1 MPSHKVEMQQL
12 KKDMTE
18 YIESTM
24 PLFEKLEQRVNGT
37 RQALE
42 DVLWKLDQLENQSK
56 ELLKKYAFHEVLIAD
71 ISTIVTQE
79 LMMKASPFC
88 LDELD

>member
-12 KKDMTE
+12 KKDMKE

-24 PLFEKLEQRVNGT
+24 PLFEKLEQRVHGT
-37 RQALE
+37 AQALE
-42 DVLWKLDQLENQSK
+42 DVLWKLDQLENVSK
-56 ELLKKYAFHEVLIAD
+56 ELLEKYAFHEVLIAD
-71 ISTIVTQE
+71 ISTMA
-79 LMMKASPFC
+79 LMKASPFC